1 MPSVEARRLR
11 DALTLRRPEDTASVE
26 ESRLGWDAAVV
37 ETNARLSCTVT
48 TLDISGVPGELVE
61 EPVAGN
67 TDRPVVLFLHGG
79 GFNSGSPRTHREL
92 AHRLGIVCGGSIF
105 LPEYRLAPEYPC
117 PAAVDDSVTAYRWLL
132 EQGYRADQI
141 AVTGDSAGGA
151 LVVALLVTI
160 RDLDLPLPA
169 GGALLS
175 PWVDLT
181 MSGPSYDSHA
191 SLDPFITRAE
201 LEDAAGLYLD
211 GRDPLDPVASP
222 LFADLSGLPPML
234 IHAGGLEIL
243 ESDSTRLA
251 DAASDAGVD
260 VRLTIWDDL
269 WHVFHF
275 WAAEVPE
282 AREAIREIGSFIKSV
297 TTHRAYAEH

>member
-11 DALTLRRPEDTASVE
+11 DALTRRPPEEAGSVE
-26 ESRLGWDAAVV
+26 ESRLGWEAAVV
-37 ETNARLSCTVT
+37 ETNAGLSCTVT
-48 TLDISGVPGELVE
+48 TLDMSGVPGELVE

-92 AHRLGIVCGGSIF
+92 AHRLGIACGGSIF
-105 LPEYRLAPEYPC
+105 C
-117 PAAVDDSVTAYRWLL
+117 PSIDWPLSTRVPPRSTDSVTAYRWLL
-132 EQGYRADQI
+132 EQGYQADQI
-141 AVTGDSAGGA
+141 AVAGDSAGGA
-151 LVVALLVTI
+151 LVVALLVAV

-169 GGALLS
+169 ASVLLS

-251 DAASDAGVD
+251 DAASGAGVD

-282 AREAIREIGSFIKSV
+282 AR
-297 TTHRAYAEH
+297 